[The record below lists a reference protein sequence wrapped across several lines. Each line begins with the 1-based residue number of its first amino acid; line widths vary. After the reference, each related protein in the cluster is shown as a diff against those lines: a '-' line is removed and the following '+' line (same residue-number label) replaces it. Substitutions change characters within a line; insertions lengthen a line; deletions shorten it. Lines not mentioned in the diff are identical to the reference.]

1 MVLDSSKVNIKYV
14 AVEYW
19 GGSSCNMSANIRNSL
34 KEFLQLVDFGKYPG
48 YAFLDSYKRYRD
60 EYNPMN
66 TRGIFLGDLGDINN
80 TINSKLNLINPSTFK
95 KVYFDPNCKYP
106 RFKLSTLT
114 NIKRCLDPSKADTVI
129 ISKMDFKEYEYP
141 SNCLGNKDPKEI
153 IIMFSEK
160 ANCYYY
166 FDYYPYH
173 LNNKHFTASLHN
185 FIDKAAEPKT
195 IGVRKWISALIN
207 SNIIPSDC
215 TEFYNGNVILLK
227 TNNEIEFINNLYN
240 KYMLITYDTDL
251 DRFISAGLQQPTME
265 DLETIGRMLS
275 STDNS
280 VVGMG
285 LKLLSNYDIST
296 SICSVGILIAQNWRN
311 VGSSSISRSTGFEQV
326 LKTLGLTRIE
336 LNNYEIDKIINILYK
351 NSTDEKDKEKARNI
365 IKQKVIAEIQR
376 NWESTY
382 AKKFTNIDFNFKF
395 TIE

>member
-1 MVLDSSKVNIKYV
+1 
-14 AVEYW
+14 
-19 GGSSCNMSANIRNSL
+19 MSANIRNSL
-34 KEFLQLVDFGKYPG
+34 KEFLQLVDFGKDPD
-48 YAFLDSYKRYRD
+48 YAFLYSYKRYRD

-173 LNNKHFTASLHN
+173 LSNKHFTASLHN

-195 IGVRKWISALIN
+195 IGVRK
-207 SNIIPSDC
+207 
-215 TEFYNGNVILLK
+215 
-227 TNNEIEFINNLYN
+227 
-240 KYMLITYDTDL
+240 
-251 DRFISAGLQQPTME
+251 
-265 DLETIGRMLS
+265 
-275 STDNS
+275 
-280 VVGMG
+280 
-285 LKLLSNYDIST
+285 
-296 SICSVGILIAQNWRN
+296 
-311 VGSSSISRSTGFEQV
+311 
-326 LKTLGLTRIE
+326 
-336 LNNYEIDKIINILYK
+336 
-351 NSTDEKDKEKARNI
+351 
-365 IKQKVIAEIQR
+365 
-376 NWESTY
+376 
-382 AKKFTNIDFNFKF
+382 
-395 TIE
+395 